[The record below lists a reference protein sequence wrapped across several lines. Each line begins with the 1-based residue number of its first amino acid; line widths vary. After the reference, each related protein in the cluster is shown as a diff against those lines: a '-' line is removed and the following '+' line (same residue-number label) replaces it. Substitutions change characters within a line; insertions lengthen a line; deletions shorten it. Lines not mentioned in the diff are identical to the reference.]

1 MTAPI
6 ELHNLTKYF
15 GATRAV
21 DDLTLEV
28 QPGEVFGLLGPEGS
42 GKSTI
47 LAMLANLVYPTSGQ
61 VRVFGKEIRKNFIQL
76 APRIGYVLNRPAFY
90 EHLTVSK
97 NLQLFSRLSR
107 RSVNLDRALDLVG
120 LLHAADREA
129 KDLSIGSRQ
138 RLALAVAFL
147 GEPELLIL
155 DDPAA
160 GLNPEQS
167 QEVLNLLRYL
177 CERSGVTVLISS
189 QMMHEVEMLC
199 DRVAVLNQGQLVS
212 VGPTDRLLSYDLSTL
227 EVLTEHPESLA
238 RRLREESWISQ
249 VEVKPGRVVVK
260 LTDRDPHHLIG
271 FLVEKNYSVSGVIPR
286 RRTLQEYFLKALNV

>member
-1 MTAPI
+1 MPACV
-6 ELHNLTKYF
+6 ELRNLTKYF
-15 GATRAV
+15 GATRAI
-21 DDLTLEV
+21 DDFTLEI
-28 QPGEVFGLLGPEGS
+28 QRGEVFGILGPEGS
-42 GKSTI
+42 GKSTL
-47 LAMLANLVYPTSGQ
+47 LAMLANLVFPTSGEI
-61 VRVFGKEIRKNFIQL
+61 RVFGKELRRNFMQL
-76 APRIGYVLNRPAFY
+76 APRIGYVLERPAFY

-107 RSVNLDRALDLVG
+107 RAVNIDRALDLVN
-120 LLHAADREA
+120 LLHASERDAG
-129 KDLSIGSRQ
+129 DLSYGSRQ

-167 QEVLNLLRYL
+167 QEILNLLRYL
-177 CERSGVTVLISS
+177 CDRSGVTVMISS

-212 VGPTDRLLSYDLSTL
+212 AGPTDRLLSYDTSTL
-227 EVLTEHPESLA
+227 EILVEHPDALA
-238 RRLREESWISQ
+238 RRLRDEPWITS

-260 LTDRDPHHLIG
+260 LSERDPQHLIA
-271 FLVEKNYSVSGVIPR
+271 FLVDKKYAVSGVIPR